1 MEVKAALYLAA
12 GGLFLLFGVLL
23 SGRVGI
29 AGLGLVVLPM
39 ITLGLCL
46 ITIGGHALEEADTK
60 KRGIVTKS

>member
-12 GGLFLLFGVLL
+12 GCLFLLLGVLL

-46 ITIGGHALEEADTK
+46 ITIGVMPWKKQTRRKEE
-60 KRGIVTKS
+60 S